1 MFPFAVTIFLSAF
14 LLFQIQPLLGK
25 FLLPWFGGTP
35 AVWTTC
41 MLFFQLVLVLGY
53 AYGHWLA
60 CLPSPRKGRWFH
72 PILLLLTCSSIF
84 LLAIMWGR
92 PLLPSTGWRPTSEQM
107 PTAKIL
113 VLLSASVG
121 LPYMILASTSPLVQ
135 HWFSRCNPGR
145 SPYRL
150 YALSNF
156 ASMLAL
162 ITYPVAIEP
171 FLPLNLQAKLWS
183 AGFLFFALFC
193 SYCCRKAFQPS
204 LSFEELNCPTSAGF
218 LNKPGEMAEGSP
230 SIGSCSAWLGLAAC
244 ASVLLLSVTN
254 QICQEIAVIPFL
266 WILPLSLYLISFIIC
281 FDNEKWY
288 RRNLFMSGLLVS
300 VCLVVF
306 ALQAGMEIHVFWQ
319 ILFYS
324 LMLFFAAMV
333 CHGELVRRKPGTRHL
348 TLFYLLV
355 AIGGACGG
363 LFVSL
368 MSPRL
373 FPGYWEL
380 HLSIWVV
387 SFSAVLVYCL
397 DRDSWVYCRLPWP
410 AFFILMLLGWVA
422 LAVFHEDFDD
432 APFRTLWR
440 IPATWPAGMLV
451 LFLLILWG
459 LGWLKKMGRGGNYSW
474 LNIRCMIASLL
485 ILAGLLVSQIRSSM
499 GYVKEVVRNF
509 YGVLMVLEENVN
521 DPAEHLLRLRHGR
534 ITHGLQYQ
542 APEKRGLLT
551 TYYNAASGLGLAFQ
565 KQRRERLM
573 DDSSGGLRVGM
584 LGLGVGT
591 IAGFTSRGDVL
602 RIYEI
607 NPDIV
612 ALSSAPPLAFTYLR
626 DSAAR
631 KEIVLGD
638 ARISLERE
646 MEQNSPQRLDIL
658 AIDAFSSDS
667 IPVHLLTREAMA
679 VYLYHLSSRG
689 IIAIH
694 VSNRYLNLQPV
705 IWALAEEYQLASTLV
720 MTRKEGINWR
730 SDWFLLSRD
739 PGLLKDPMIEKVGQ
753 LPPLK
758 SQLGRLWTDSFSNL
772 FQCVKWKN

>member
-1 MFPFAVTIFLSAF
+1 MFPFAVTIFLSAY

-60 CLPSPRKGRWFH
+60 RCGPPRMRRWFH

-84 LLAIMWGR
+84 FLAILWGR
-92 PLLPSTGWRPTSEQM
+92 PLLPSTSWWPMLDEM

-113 VLLSASVG
+113 ALLSAGIG
-121 LPYMILASTSPLVQ
+121 LPYLMLASTSPLVQ
-135 HWFSRCNPGR
+135 HWFGRCFPGR

-162 ITYPVAIEP
+162 ITYPVAVEP
-171 FLPLNLQAKLWS
+171 FLSLSLQARIWS
-183 AGFLFFALFC
+183 VGFFLFALLC
-193 SYCCRKAFQPS
+193 SYCCRKAFQAS
-204 LSFEELNCPTSAGF
+204 HRFEELKDSVPAGC
-218 LNKPGEMAEGSP
+218 LHEPGEMSEGSP
-230 SIGSCSAWLGLAAC
+230 STGRRFAWLGLAAC

-266 WILPLSLYLISFIIC
+266 WVLPLSIYLVSLIIC
-281 FDNEKWY
+281 FDNERWY
-288 RRNLFMSGLLVS
+288 RRNPFMFGLLIS
-300 VCLVVF
+300 VWLVVF
-306 ALQAGMEIHVFWQ
+306 ALRAGIEIHVFWQ

-324 LMLFFAAMV
+324 LMLFFASMV

-348 TLFYLLV
+348 TLFYLWV
-355 AIGGACGG
+355 AMGGACGG

-368 MSPRL
+368 MAPRL

-380 HLSIWVV
+380 HLGVWMV
-387 SFSAVLVYCL
+387 SFTAVLVYCL
-397 DRDSWVYCRLPWP
+397 DRSSWVYLRMCWP
-410 AFFILMLLGWVA
+410 AFLILLLSGWVA

-432 APFRTLWR
+432 APFRTLWK
-440 IPATWPAGMLV
+440 IPTTWPAGMLV
-451 LFLLILWG
+451 LFLLVLWG

-474 LNIRCMIASLL
+474 LNIRCMIVSLL
-485 ILAGLLVSQIRSSM
+485 ILAGLLMDQIHSSM
-499 GYVKEVVRNF
+499 DYAKVAIRNF
-509 YGVLMVLEENVN
+509 YGVLMVLEENAN
-521 DPAEHLLRLRHGR
+521 DPVEHLLRLRHGR

-542 APEKRGLLT
+542 APDRRGLLT
-551 TYYNAASGLGLAFQ
+551 TYYNATSGLGLAFQ
-565 KQRRERLM
+565 KQRRERLAN
-573 DDSSGGLRVGM
+573 DFAGGLRVGM

-591 IAGFTSRGDVL
+591 IAGFTSSVDVL

-607 NPDIV
+607 NPDV
-612 ALSSAPPLAFTYLR
+612 VFLSSSLQPTFTYLR
-626 DSAAR
+626 DSGAR

-638 ARISLERE
+638 ARISMERE
-646 MEQNSPQRLDIL
+646 MEQNSPQQLDIL

-667 IPVHLLTREAMA
+667 IPVHLLTREALA
-679 VYLYHLSSRG
+679 VYLYHLNSRG

-694 VSNRYLNLQPV
+694 VSNRYLDLQPV
-705 IWALAEEYQLASTLV
+705 IWALAEEYHLAATLV
-720 MTRKEGINWR
+720 MARKEGINWR

-739 PGLLKDPMIEKVGQ
+739 LGLLKDPMLEKAGQ
-753 LPPLK
+753 LPPPK
-758 SQLGRLWTDSFSNL
+758 SQLDRLWTDNFSNL
-772 FQCVKWKN
+772 FHCLKWKN